1 MVDKA
6 HTHSQALDSMTVN
19 ALTQKSTKDSS
30 INNNNKSNTGEQ
42 KKRKVRDEV
51 DSKRN
56 PKKRGASEAN

>member
-1 MVDKA
+1 
-6 HTHSQALDSMTVN
+6 MTVN

-30 INNNNKSNTGEQ
+30 INNNNNKSNTGEQ

-56 PKKRGASEAN
+56 TKKRGASEAN